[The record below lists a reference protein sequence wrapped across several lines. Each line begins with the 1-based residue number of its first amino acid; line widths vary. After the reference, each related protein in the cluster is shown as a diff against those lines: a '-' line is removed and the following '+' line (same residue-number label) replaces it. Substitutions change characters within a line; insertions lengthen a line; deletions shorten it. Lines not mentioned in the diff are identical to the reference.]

1 MKIKSIIALALCLL
15 TVLSLAACGG
25 DNVDTPADT
34 TTAAPADTTTAA
46 LVADDT
52 TTAAPADTTEA
63 PADTTAAPVADDTT
77 AASVETTPVT
87 PLAPIE
93 FDELSDADKAAL
105 KDVMPATLPDGS
117 AFEIACRTMCFDR
130 GEEDYMIEGNSK
142 GSATYVDDLNGAI
155 FGKAIKLNAIDDG
168 GTKRTEIQVV
178 PFEDVITLGCKGILF
193 YVDFSNVIPT
203 GEPDKMCTSVTINTN
218 EMRAQGPEKAT
229 GSGIGYYYLD
239 GTWVQTT
246 NINACR
252 MQIPDNF
259 AGWVYIPAT
268 SYYDVKNGKPLEG
281 DTFGDLF
288 VLNMRCYTDGYT
300 YSADNYIIFDEI
312 TFVK

>member
-1 MKIKSIIALALCLL
+1 MKIKSIIALTLCLMM
-15 TVLSLAACGG
+15 VISLAACGG
-25 DNVDTPADT
+25 NTDTPADT
-34 TTAAPADTTTAA
+34 TTAATPDTTTAA
-46 LVADDT
+46 PVADD

-63 PADTTAAPVADDTT
+63 PADTTAAPAETTT
-77 AASVETTPVT
+77 AAPADTTPVA

-93 FDELSDADKAAL
+93 FNDLSDADKNAL
-105 KDVMPATLPDGS
+105 KSVMPATLPDGS

-155 FGKAIKLNAIDDG
+155 FGKAIKINACDDG
-168 GTKRTEIQVV
+168 GTKRTEIEVC
-178 PFEDVITLGCKGILF
+178 PFEDVVVLGCKGILF
-193 YVDFSNVIPT
+193 YVDFSNVVPT
-203 GEPDKMCTSVTINTN
+203 GEPDKMCTSVTINRN

-239 GTWVQTT
+239 GAWVQTT
-246 NINACR
+246 NITACR

-268 SYYDVKNGKPLEG
+268 SYYDVKNDKPLTGE
-281 DTFGDLF
+281 TFEDIF
-288 VLNMRCYTDGYT
+288 VLNMRCYTDGYV

>member
-1 MKIKSIIALALCLL
+1 MKIKSIIALTLCLMM
-15 TVLSLAACGG
+15 VLSMAACGG
-25 DNVDTPADT
+25 DNTNTPADTTTAATPDTTTAAPAADTTTATPEETTAAPVDTTAAPADT
-34 TTAAPADTTTAA
+34 TTAAPADTT
-46 LVADDT
+46 
-52 TTAAPADTTEA
+52 
-63 PADTTAAPVADDTT
+63 PVA
-77 AASVETTPVT
+77 

-93 FDELSDADKAAL
+93 FGDLSDADKNAL
-105 KDVMPATLPDGS
+105 KSVMPATLPDGS

-130 GEEDYMIEGNSK
+130 GEEDYLIEGNSR

-155 FGKAIKLNAIDDG
+155 FGKAIKINACDDG
-168 GTKRTEIQVV
+168 GTKRTEIQVC

-193 YVDFSNVIPT
+193 YVDFSNVVPT

-218 EMRAQGPEKAT
+218 DWRSQGPEKAT

-239 GTWVQTT
+239 GAWVQTT
-246 NINACR
+246 NITACR

-259 AGWVYIPAT
+259 AGWVYVPAT

-281 DTFGDLF
+281 DTFGDIF
-288 VLNMRCYTDGYT
+288 VLNMRCYTDGYV